1 MLYLVKV
8 FQFYSFIVLWPPLIL
23 GNNKY
28 CNFRGVRGP
37 ENIENPMVGTSREE
51 VESDSRKFRDSRRN
65 QVSRKSR
72 DSRKFRELSYRLLLY
87 NAVYSSLKNM

>member
-37 ENIENPMVGTSREE
+37 ENIEKRSSRIPENFE
-51 VESDSRKFRDSRRN
+51 IPEGIGFPEKVEI
-65 QVSRKSR
+65 
-72 DSRKFRELSYRLLLY
+72 RENFENSATVYYSIMLY
-87 NAVYSSLKNM
+87 IAA